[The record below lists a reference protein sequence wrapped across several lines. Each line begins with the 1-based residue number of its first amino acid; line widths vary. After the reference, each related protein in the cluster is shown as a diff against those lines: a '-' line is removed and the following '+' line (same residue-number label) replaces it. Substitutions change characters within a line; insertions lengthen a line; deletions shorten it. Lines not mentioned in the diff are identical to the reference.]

1 MIWMLGMPDEVYGS
15 TARGNRPSGSSAVD
29 KQLPVYDTDDTA
41 AAILR
46 YGAGSMATVVT
57 TRSSGPVSEEI
68 NLHGQAG
75 SLSCNSE
82 WFLLRD
88 PDGKVLDTAR
98 TEIGPTD
105 LIRRQGEAFAQAII
119 DGKSR
124 YECSGRENLL
134 NLAAIEAIYLSDQ
147 TFQPE
152 NPLRLLKS
160 RGLSVEDCLQHRPA
174 NQLYRP
180 LNPSEGG

>member
-1 MIWMLGMPDEVYGS
+1 MLDLMIWMLGMPDEVYGS
-15 TARGNRPSGSSAVD
+15 IARGNRPATGEAVD

-57 TRSSGPVSEEI
+57 TRSSGPVSEELS
-68 NLHGQAG
+68 LHGQAG
-75 SLSCNSE
+75 SLTCNSE

-98 TEIGPTD
+98 SDLGATD
-105 LIRRQGEAFAQAII
+105 LFRRQGEAFAKAVL
-119 DGKSR
+119 DGKAR
-124 YECSGRENLL
+124 YECSGKENLL
-134 NLAAIEAIYLSDQ
+134 NLAVIEAIYLSDQ

-152 NPLRLLKS
+152 NPLRLLKL
-160 RGLSVEDCLQHRPA
+160 RGLSVEECLQHRPA
-174 NQLYRP
+174 SQP
-180 LNPSEGG
+180 